1 MTENFEAR
9 TAELENKHRRDAL
22 TGVFNRGHLDQVLDV
37 EFRSALAGGWPLSV
51 VFADLDR
58 FKQVNDTYGH
68 PAGDAVLIATAD
80 IILDAVRDTDCV
92 ARYGG
97 EEFVIIFPG
106 LGSEGAKKIGERI
119 LARLRSAHHEVTGG
133 TVVATASLGLATHG
147 PGAPFESAAKLLEAA
162 DRSVYAAKR
171 QGRNRLVTYDPKD
184 LPATSQL
191 LTADVPKRSR
201 MGVG

>member
-1 MTENFEAR
+1 
-9 TAELENKHRRDAL
+9 
-22 TGVFNRGHLDQVLDV
+22 
-37 EFRSALAGGWPLSV
+37 
-51 VFADLDR
+51 
-58 FKQVNDTYGH
+58 
-68 PAGDAVLIATAD
+68 
-80 IILDAVRDTDCV
+80 
-92 ARYGG
+92 
-97 EEFVIIFPG
+97 
-106 LGSEGAKKIGERI
+106 
-119 LARLRSAHHEVTGG
+119 
-133 TVVATASLGLATHG
+133 VVATASLGLATHG